1 MYPVKADESRGMRM
15 VALGYGSDG
24 LRQGGAQ
31 ARGAGATAAG
41 AARLLRPATCP
52 ASSLGVVTGA
62 DALAAAIVRARD
74 AHVALAERVQAV
86 HVDLA
91 GRAGQVAGD
100 GDGLTASTTAIAHTG
115 APGASR

>member
-1 MYPVKADESRGMRM
+1 MRM
-15 VALGYGSDG
+15 VALGYAADG

-31 ARGAGATAAG
+31 ARGAGTTAAG

-62 DALAAAIVRARD
+62 DALAAAIIRARD

-86 HVDLA
+86 HVELA
-91 GRAGQVAGD
+91 GRVAGD

>member
-1 MYPVKADESRGMRM
+1 
-15 VALGYGSDG
+15 
-24 LRQGGAQ
+24 
-31 ARGAGATAAG
+31 
-41 AARLLRPATCP
+41 
-52 ASSLGVVTGA
+52 VVTGA

-74 AHVALAERVQAV
+74 AHVALAERLQAV